1 MAIKIVVVY
10 FILILFDRMARKKP
24 FESVGERKRTFFK
37 CFKEVKRKEKEKEHG
52 MDREKERIVW
62 SAFHRILELFFYVW
76 LFLVARISQRRRN

>member
-37 CFKEVKRKEKEKEHG
+37 CFKFQGGEKKRERKGTWYGQRERK
-52 MDREKERIVW
+52 DR
-62 SAFHRILELFFYVW
+62 
-76 LFLVARISQRRRN
+76 LVCIPPNS